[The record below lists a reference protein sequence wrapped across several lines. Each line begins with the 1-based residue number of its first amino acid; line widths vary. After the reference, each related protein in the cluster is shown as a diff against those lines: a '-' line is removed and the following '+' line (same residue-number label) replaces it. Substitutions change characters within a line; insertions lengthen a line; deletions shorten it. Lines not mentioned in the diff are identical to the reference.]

1 MSRRNV
7 RGLSGASASLS
18 FSSEILPL
26 LSVIIEVTVI
36 ASKRRE
42 SSEASMLA
50 HALAVM
56 GGFTPSI
63 HLRVYRRQAEGPN
76 RNSVFS
82 ICRQIG
88 TLLRGKGRIMDFLPF
103 PPSSYLLASQLLFE
117 FPFQFTDR
125 LSFGAC
131 FSPSTRVDNLKVTGK

>member
-1 MSRRNV
+1 
-7 RGLSGASASLS
+7 
-18 FSSEILPL
+18 
-26 LSVIIEVTVI
+26 
-36 ASKRRE
+36 
-42 SSEASMLA
+42 MLA

-131 FSPSTRVDNLKVTGK
+131 FSPSTRVDNLKLMGICGYEIEQRIQDISAMKKYLQKNEFWAD

>member
-1 MSRRNV
+1 
-7 RGLSGASASLS
+7 
-18 FSSEILPL
+18 
-26 LSVIIEVTVI
+26 
-36 ASKRRE
+36 
-42 SSEASMLA
+42 MLA
-50 HALAVM
+50 HALALM

-125 LSFGAC
+125 LSFSAS
-131 FSPSTRVDNLKVTGK
+131 FSPSKRVDNLKVIGK